1 MMKNFKRS
9 AAVLGVVATASV
21 ALAACSEGGEGGELI
36 GEGASSQQNAMDYFG
51 TKFSETGSSLAY
63 NASGSGSGRQ
73 NFIGGQADFAGSDS
87 PLKEEQVDPAKDR
100 CGGADAW
107 HLPFVIGPVAIGY
120 NLDGVDNLN
129 LSVENVAK
137 IFKGEITNWNDP
149 AIAADNEGTE
159 LPDQDITVVYRS
171 DESGTSDNFQKFLK
185 AAAPDIWE
193 TDGQQFPTAVGSG
206 ANGSNGVATEV
217 NNTAGAITYVEAGFV
232 HQNENV
238 EVANIDFG
246 HGPVELGNESVTK
259 ALDNLTFETEGN
271 DMVVDSDA
279 LFAMD
284 TEGAYPLVLTTYEIV
299 CSDYSGTDKPETA
312 ETLKSFLNLALDHQD
327 DELADR
333 GYIPVTGEHAD
344 RLETAVEAI
353 K

>member
-1 MMKNFKRS
+1 MKNFKRS

-120 NLDGVDNLN
+120 NLDGVDNL
-129 LSVENVAK
+129 
-137 IFKGEITNWNDP
+137 
-149 AIAADNEGTE
+149 
-159 LPDQDITVVYRS
+159 
-171 DESGTSDNFQKFLK
+171 
-185 AAAPDIWE
+185 
-193 TDGQQFPTAVGSG
+193 
-206 ANGSNGVATEV
+206 
-217 NNTAGAITYVEAGFV
+217 
-232 HQNENV
+232 
-238 EVANIDFG
+238 
-246 HGPVELGNESVTK
+246 
-259 ALDNLTFETEGN
+259 TFETEGN

-299 CSDYSGTDKPETA
+299 CSDYSDTDKPETA

-344 RLETAVEAI
+344 RLKTAVEAI